1 VSVEDSSGKERGG
14 GNNGQNR
21 LLKIELVFVRSY
33 LRSLLSLCLQQF
45 FSFPKTFGLRVYD

>member
-1 VSVEDSSGKERGG
+1 MSVEDSSGKERGG